1 MRTAKKIAIVWSGAN
16 SPPNSFRF
24 CRAKLVIGWLLL
36 GSLGAVLDRRGR
48 RVALSNLRVAFGD
61 EISAKG
67 RAQIVRESYDC
78 HLLHGGVSQKRAFD
92 FGGRNIFTDTYDD
105 VFRVVAN

>member
-1 MRTAKKIAIVWSGAN
+1 VSKRRLRKGATGRQCQIFRYGTA
-16 SPPNSFRF
+16 SFP
-24 CRAKLVIGWLLL
+24 ALLL
-36 GSLGAVLDRRGR
+36 GSLGAVLDCRGR

-61 EISAKG
+61 EISAKA
-67 RAQIVRESYDC
+67 RSRSCVKSYDC